1 MSTKL
6 SIIVP
11 VYNVEKYIRPCIESI
26 FKQGLDDADFE
37 VIIVNDGTKD
47 RSMEVIADIIQ
58 QHNNISVIN
67 QENQGL
73 SVARN
78 NGIAAAKGEY
88 ILMPDSDDLLIDNS
102 LRPLL
107 EKALETKVDLAVAD
121 FLSMI
126 DEEIDDFYKKE
137 FKQPK
142 PQFKEV
148 TGEQILLEV
157 LNPHHCYVW
166 RTLYRRDFLVTQN
179 LTFYPGIRY
188 EDIPFTHE
196 CYLKACNCIRTN
208 ILLNIY
214 RRWPGSSTNAYK
226 FENSKD
232 LIIAIAKTW
241 ELRQDKGLSSNAI
254 YKLEEDAY
262 ILLRMMIYHTLH
274 IFKKQSDRNHIID
287 LLNENIPTLNFS
299 HSIQQR
305 LITMM
310 IKKIPHF
317 FINTYYLY
325 AQIIFKNRH
334 KIWKNNRFH
343 CHMGGLKFKRILT

>member
-47 RSMEVIADIIQ
+47 RSIEMIADIVQ
-58 QHNNISVIN
+58 QHDNLSVIN

-88 ILMPDSDDLLIDNS
+88 ILMPDSDDLLIENS
-102 LRPLL
+102 LNPLL
-107 EKALETKVDLAVAD
+107 EKALETKADLVVAD
-121 FLSMI
+121 YLSMN
-126 DEEIDDFYKKE
+126 DEEIDDFYKKA
-137 FKQPK
+137 FKQPG

-157 LNPHHCYVW
+157 LNPNHCYVW
-166 RTLYRRDFLVTQN
+166 RTLYRREFLMTQN

-188 EDIPFTHE
+188 QDIPFTHE
-196 CYLKACNCIRTN
+196 CYLKASNCIRTN

-226 FENSKD
+226 FENSKHF
-232 LIIAIAKTW
+232 ITAIALTW
-241 ELRQDKGLSSNAI
+241 KLRQMEGLSPNLLYKIEENI
-254 YKLEEDAY
+254 Y
-262 ILLRMMIYHTLH
+262 ISLRLIIYHTLH
-274 IFKKQSDRNHIID
+274 GIKEKNDRYALID
-287 LLNENIPTLNFS
+287 YINFQAPDLNFT

-310 IKKIPHF
+310 IKKMPHF
-317 FINTYYLY
+317 FINLYYHY
-325 AQIIFKNRH
+325 TQIVYKNKH
-334 KIWKNNRFH
+334 
-343 CHMGGLKFKRILT
+343 